1 MHLPVSET
9 RRTAPI
15 KEEAMKTLKMLILAV
30 TVAVATMAILGA
42 GTASATK
49 LCENNQ
55 TTNCTNDV
63 FKGTVLKFTAE
74 NSIKTFGPFG
84 LLIETCTSSTIEGPI
99 TSTGGEEG
107 VAVTMN
113 VTTLD
118 FSGCTRPVT
127 VVSGGA
133 LSIQHIAGTDN
144 GTVTSTGLTKIVHEI
159 PGFGTCAFVTNN
171 TDIGTLTGNLNAP
184 IIDIAAS
191 IPSETS
197 GCPTD
202 TWGGQYIYTGLT
214 PFIVS
219 TN

>member
-1 MHLPVSET
+1 G
-9 RRTAPI
+9 
-15 KEEAMKTLKMLILAV
+15 EAMKTLKMVVLAA
-30 TVAVATMAILGA
+30 TVAAAAVAVLGA

-63 FKGTVLKFTAE
+63 LKGTVVKFTAE
-74 NSIKTFGPFG
+74 ESIRTTGPFN
-84 LLIETCTSSTIEGPI
+84 LLILTCTESTIEGSV

-107 VAVTMN
+107 IAVTMN
-113 VTTLD
+113 VIGLT
-118 FSGCTRPVT
+118 FGNCTRPVT
-127 VVSGGA
+127 VVNKGM

-159 PGFGTCAFVTNN
+159 PGFGTCAFATNI
-171 TDIGTLTGNLNAP
+171 TDIGTLTGSLVAP
-184 IIDIAAS
+184 TIDINANIA
-191 IPSETS
+191 SETS
-197 GCPTD
+197 GCPND
-202 TWGGQYIYTGLT
+202 TWAGKYIYTGST